1 MKTRKLLATAAI
13 LAGIVAAA
21 VACHLLMPPPPGS
34 IGNAPNAQ
42 GESVSVQP
50 DDGARPAS
58 WAQKLDRPGCPNLHK
73 VSGDLYRGAQP
84 TARGM
89 KELQKLGIKTIVNLR
104 SFNSDD
110 PEMKAAGVNFNYE
123 HIWMKAWHAEDK
135 EIVRFLKIVNDPARR
150 PVFVHCQHG
159 ADRTGTMCAVYRV
172 AIQGWSKP
180 EALAEMTKGG
190 FGYHGVWQN
199 LLRYVTNLDVAE
211 MKRRAGV
218 Q

>member
-1 MKTRKLLATAAI
+1 VKTRNLSAIVAI
-13 LAGIVAAA
+13 LAVLAA
-21 VACHLLMPPPPGS
+21 VGVALHLLMPPPPGS
-34 IGNAPNAQ
+34 IGNGPDGQ
-42 GESVSVQP
+42 GESVAVQLTG
-50 DDGARPAS
+50 DARPSS
-58 WAQKLDRPGCPNLHK
+58 WAQKLEKPGCPNLHK

-89 KELQKLGIKTIVNLR
+89 KELKKLGIKTIVNLR
-104 SFNSDD
+104 SFNSDRS
-110 PEMKAAGVNFNYE
+110 EMKKAGVNFNRE

-135 EIVRFLKIVNDPARR
+135 EIVRFLKIVNDPAKR

-180 EALAEMTKGG
+180 EALREMTRGG

-199 LLRYVTNLDVAE
+199 LLRYVTNLDVDK
-211 MKRRAGV
+211 MKRLAGV